1 MEESNKV
8 KEVFYAYITRRI
20 NLIEAL
26 INDGNSF
33 HKTIYETYGKEWQFD
48 LSTLSDYL
56 LPRLPSSTM
65 LLNFTS
71 DKVSEYSWLS
81 TFIIQCK
88 TWLLSNVVYSKW
100 LGKENRGILF
110 KKIDDMPKIKD
121 IVLKVVKMKDYKY
134 KDNDK
139 DDEHIIQCDLC
150 PEYALCIFWIWCG
163 TCKKDT
169 ILYNCRLCSKLRKDI
184 CKSCNKF
191 AKVVRHL

>member
-8 KEVFYAYITRRI
+8 KEVFDAYVTRRI

-26 INDGNSF
+26 ITNGNSF
-33 HKTIYETYGKEWQFD
+33 HKTIYETYGKKWQVD

-71 DKVSEYSWLS
+71 DKVPEYSWLS

-88 TWLLSNVVYSKW
+88 IWLLFNVVYSKW
-100 LGKENRGILF
+100 LGKEDRGILF
-110 KKIDDMPKIKD
+110 KKIDDMPKMKD

-150 PEYALCIFWIWCG
+150 PDQYTSTMTDNENPESAAEAPINDCG
-163 TCKKDT
+163 
-169 ILYNCRLCSKLRKDI
+169 RLG
-184 CKSCNKF
+184 
-191 AKVVRHL
+191 VRE